1 MTPHACERLRRWE
14 SRMSAEPEIAVREP
28 RVCLRK
34 IRLERE
40 RTLEMCTRLVHS
52 IRATVQLEASL
63 QVRLVCLD
71 VRRQPR
77 TRCNAPNVFV
87 RHDARSFVE
96 RFAQGGSNR
105 IRDLILYR
113 EDVGQLA
120 VIMIA
125 PQLIAVIRVHELRAD
140 THTVPGAPHA
150 SFEQRA
156 HMQPLSD

>member
-14 SRMSAEPEIAVREP
+14 GRMSAEPEIAVREP
-28 RVCLRK
+28 SMRLRK

-40 RTLEMCTRLVHS
+40 GTLEMCARLVHS

-71 VRRQPR
+71 VRRRPR

-87 RHDARSFVE
+87 RHDARSFVA
-96 RFAQGGSNR
+96 RFAQGSSNR

-120 VIMIA
+120 VVMIA
-125 PQLIAVIRVHELRAD
+125 PQLMAVILAHEL
-140 THTVPGAPHA
+140 
-150 SFEQRA
+150 
-156 HMQPLSD
+156 